1 MAENLESPDAGIEA
15 AGIAADPAAIGLAM
29 GSASRNKAD
38 RFLEEQTALA
48 MDQRHHLHE
57 QFKHL
62 HLSVWEKRLGVL
74 LRFATAFVGIAVA
87 ASITF
92 LVWDAWHSN
101 NLLIEPFTV
110 PPDLAARGLTGQV
123 VASRLLDR
131 LVAMQAQTSSQRAP
145 RTFVNSWDERGIK
158 LEIPESGVSFSELD
172 QFMRDKLG
180 RDVHVTGDVV
190 RTGTGLLLT
199 ARAGVSGSDSVSGD
213 ETDLDA
219 LVQRLSES
227 VYRLTQPYRFGV
239 YLETHDRL
247 AEAIPILEYLGRSGP
262 DEDRPWAFTA
272 LGNTVGDQK
281 GVTAALAVQRRA
293 LALKPDFASAA
304 LNIARMENDQSL
316 PEQTARDDERIAG
329 TLTTGKQ
336 ETIRADVIQALR
348 EERHA
353 ESIQQF
359 GAFRDA
365 ANEYAHAIQHN
376 IPGRFGLSAE
386 LARAATGAH
395 DLAAARLALAEP
407 MEDSGLAL
415 GLAAVYKIWA
425 RMMIDQEAEDWTAI
439 LTEAGAVKPL
449 LLRYP
454 GLPTF
459 ISTTVAPVLAHAEA
473 ELGDFASAERR
484 IASTPPDCYRCLI
497 ARACIA
503 ELRKQYDRADYWFAR
518 AVNDAPSIPIA
529 YSDWGGALL
538 KRGQSDG
545 AIEKFKTA
553 NQKGPRFADPLEGW
567 GEALMAK
574 NQSHLALAKFAEA
587 EKYAPNW
594 GRLHLKW
601 GEALAYAGR
610 KDKAK
615 AHFARA
621 AQLDL
626 TPRDKA
632 ELDHMRA
639 THDS

>member
-1 MAENLESPDAGIEA
+1 V
-15 AGIAADPAAIGLAM
+15 
-29 GSASRNKAD
+29 
-38 RFLEEQTALA
+38 ALA
-48 MDQRHHLHE
+48 LAGAGRDEADAFLREQRALAAKQSSLIDVQKHHLHE

-62 HLSVWEKRLGVL
+62 HLSVWEKRVGIL
-74 LRFATAFVGIAVA
+74 LRFATAIVGFAVA
-87 ASITF
+87 ASISF

-145 RTFVNSWDERGIK
+145 RTFVNSWDEKGIK

-190 RTGTGLLLT
+190 RTGTGLHLT
-199 ARAGVSGSDSVSGD
+199 ARAGLNGSDSVSGD
-213 ETDLDA
+213 EADLDA

-227 VYRLTQPYRFGV
+227 IYRLTQPYRFGI
-239 YLETHDRL
+239 YLATHDRL
-247 AEAIPILEYLGRSGP
+247 GEAVPIFEYLGRAGP

-272 LGNTVGDQK
+272 LGNTAGDQN
-281 GVTAALAVQRRA
+281 GVAAALAVQRRA

-304 LNIARMENDQSL
+304 LNVARMENDRSL
-316 PEQTARDDERIAG
+316 PEQTARDDERIAE
-329 TLTTGKQ
+329 TLTPGKQ
-336 ETIRADVIQALR
+336 ETIRADVIQELR

-353 ESIQQF
+353 EGIQQF

-365 ANEYAHAIQHN
+365 TDEYAHAIQHN

-386 LARAATGAH
+386 LARAAAGAH
-395 DLAAARLALAEP
+395 DLAAARLAMAEP
-407 MEDSGLAL
+407 IEDSGLAL

-425 RMMIDQEAEDWTAI
+425 GTTIDQEVEDWKAI
-439 LTEAGAVKPL
+439 LSEAQATRPL

-473 ELGDFASAERR
+473 ELGDFASAERL
-484 IASTPPDCYRCLI
+484 IAPTPPDCYRCLI
-497 ARACIA
+497 ARAGIA

-518 AVNDAPSIPIA
+518 AVADAPSIPIA
-529 YSDWGGALL
+529 YSAWGSALL
-538 KRGQSDG
+538 KRGQPDK
-545 AIEKFKTA
+545 AIEKFKIA
-553 NQKGPRFADPLEGW
+553 NQKGPHFADPLEGW

-574 NQSHLALAKFAEA
+574 KQSHLALAKFAEA

-601 GEALAYAGR
+601 GEALDYAG
-610 KDKAK
+610 KPDEAK
-615 AHFARA
+615 VQFSRA
-621 AQLDL
+621 AALDL
-626 TPRDKA
+626 TPTEKS
-632 ELDHMRA
+632 ELAGTTGNQILQR
-639 THDS
+639 